1 MKSII
6 APVFRRMAA
15 PALVGLGRA
24 SAVASSACSSTS
36 CQHRHQSGDGG
47 VARAEHPIIQ
57 LPARSLWC
65 RQFPVSIEELNNGM
79 YNDLINKVKAAR
91 KYYQY
96 PSMSAPQI
104 GWNARMFTLF
114 DDEVYINPEIVSTE
128 KTECWCWEP
137 CASCAFLMHF
147 IKRPKKVTIKY
158 VTTEGKEEV
167 KTFEKMRA
175 RMVQHEMDHLDGV
188 LFTRRIPDTHH
199 VVPLDGFNYMSD
211 WPDDYP
217 SLEARSTFMYTTFT
231 PPYSFE
237 TDEVVDSNML
247 DRKFEDGVYPGHE
260 HDMAV
265 RINTT
270 AHMETQREMWMHQ
283 KAKYAEEVSG
293 DVPTTMPDVVPVEE
307 EEATPAAA
315 TPPS

>member
-1 MKSII
+1 
-6 APVFRRMAA
+6 MAK
-15 PALVGLGRA
+15 
-24 SAVASSACSSTS
+24 
-36 CQHRHQSGDGG
+36 
-47 VARAEHPIIQ
+47 AEYPIIQ
-57 LPARSLWC
+57 LPARNLWC
-65 RQFPVSIEELNNGM
+65 KQFPISLDELGNGV
-79 YNDLINKVKAAR
+79 YDELIKKVKATR

-96 PSMSAPQI
+96 PSISAPQI

-114 DDEVYINPEIVSTE
+114 DDEVFINPEVLSTV

-137 CASCAFLMHF
+137 CASCAFLMHY
-147 IKRPKKVTIKY
+147 IKRPKQVTIKF
-158 VTTEGKEEV
+158 VNEEGKEVV
-167 KTFEKMRA
+167 KTYEKMRA
-175 RMVQHEMDHLDGV
+175 RMILHEMDHLDGV

-237 TDEVVDSNML
+237 TDEVYDSNML

-260 HDMAV
+260 HDMAA

-270 AHMETQREMWMHQ
+270 AHAETQRELWLRE
-283 KAKYAEEVSG
+283 KAKYAEEVKG
-293 DVPTTMPDVVPVEE
+293 EAPTTMPDVPVEE
-307 EEATPAAA
+307 DVQPAN
-315 TPPS
+315 